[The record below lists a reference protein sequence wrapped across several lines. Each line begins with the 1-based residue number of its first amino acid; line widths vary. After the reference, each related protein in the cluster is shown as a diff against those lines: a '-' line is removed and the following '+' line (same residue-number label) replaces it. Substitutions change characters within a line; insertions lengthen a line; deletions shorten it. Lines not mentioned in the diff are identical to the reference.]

1 MHSLLER
8 IKAGTLWD
16 FHGGIHPADNKL
28 QSSQSP
34 VVDAGL
40 PPRLIIPLRQH
51 AGPAGDLL
59 VQVGDKVKKGQP
71 LTRYAKGRVVPVHA
85 STSGTITE
93 IGNHTVAHPSGLG
106 DLCVILTPDGED
118 EWGERNG
125 KADYWNLERGEL
137 LERIQQAGVAGLG
150 GAVFPTHSKLDG
162 RGQLTEILIVNGL
175 ECEPYITTDD
185 RLMQQYADEIMDGI
199 RVLKHLLKPKLT
211 LIGVE
216 DNKPEAIEQ
225 LTRHATD
232 EDVLVKT
239 VPTKYPSG
247 GAKQTI
253 ELLTGRQV
261 PKGGRA
267 VDIGIMVLNVATVFA
282 IKRAIIDGE
291 PLIERIVTLTGDSF
305 KKPGNAWVRL
315 GTPVRWLLQ
324 RFELQPEAEQR
335 VIMGGP
341 MMGFTLPHAMVPVVK
356 ATNCLLAPT
365 QAELPAP
372 GPEQPCIR
380 CSACADACPATLL
393 PQELYW
399 YSRAK
404 EYDKAEKLNL
414 MDCIECGACA
424 WVCPSEIP
432 LVQYYKIAKD
442 DIREARAEAE
452 KAERA
457 KQRFEAKQAR
467 FEREKAAR
475 EARHAEAAA
484 QRRQTM
490 TAAGGEDPVA
500 AALARIKAKQ
510 DAPITA
516 IAATAEGLPDNSAV
530 IAAREARK
538 REAEARRA
546 AKQAESANS
555 DTAAAAPQSAE
566 AIDPASDPK
575 KAAIAAALARAK
587 AKKAAQAGDSAEP
600 VAAETAA
607 APAVVDADQQK
618 AEVDPKKAAIA
629 AAIARAKA
637 KKAEASGEPVS
648 AANGTAAEVNTQN
661 DAPVDPKKAA
671 IAAAIARAKAKK
683 LAQQS
688 DSAEGDLT
696 ANADTSETAATQS
709 DAPSA
714 ASEAIDPK
722 KAAIAAAIARAK
734 AKKLAQQGESA
745 GAEDAQSEPA
755 ASAQTCDVA
764 LAKSEVTTSHSD
776 TAASEAVDPKKAAIA
791 AAIAR
796 AKAKKL
802 AQQGESAG
810 AEGAQSEPA
819 ARVETRDVA
828 VAKSEVTTSQSDTA
842 ASEAVDPKKAAIAA
856 AIARAKAKKL
866 AQQSANTSA
875 EVENADAEVESAA
888 TQVDR
893 AGTEGER
900 APAEPMQSDAAS
912 SEQPLAVTAAP
923 EASAPAADAPVDPKK
938 AAIAAAVARAK
949 AKKLAAEAARAAETA
964 AEDAPS
970 ADRTITR

>member
-225 LTRHATD
+225 LTRYATD
-232 EDVLVKT
+232 DDVLVKT

-546 AKQAESANS
+546 AKLAESANS
-555 DTAAAAPQSAE
+555 DTAAAAPQSTE
-566 AIDPASDPK
+566 AVDPASDPK

-600 VAAETAA
+600 ATAETTA
-607 APAVVDADQQK
+607 APAVDADQQK

-629 AAIARAKA
+629 ASIARAKA
-637 KKAEASGEPVS
+637 KKA
-648 AANGTAAEVNTQN
+648 
-661 DAPVDPKKAA
+661 
-671 IAAAIARAKAKK
+671 
-683 LAQQS
+683 AQQS

-696 ANADTSETAATQS
+696 ATVGTSESAATQN
-709 DAPSA
+709 DAPS
-714 ASEAIDPK
+714 
-722 KAAIAAAIARAK
+722 
-734 AKKLAQQGESA
+734 
-745 GAEDAQSEPA
+745 
-755 ASAQTCDVA
+755 
-764 LAKSEVTTSHSD
+764 
-776 TAASEAVDPKKAAIA
+776 AASEAVDPKKAAIA

-802 AQQGESAG
+802 AQQGASTSAEVENAG
-810 AEGAQSEPA
+810 AEGAQSEPTA
-819 ARVETRDVA
+819 SAQTRDVA
-828 VAKSEVTTSQSDTA
+828 VGKSEVTTSQSDTA
-842 ASEAVDPKKAAIAA
+842 ESEAVDPKKAAIAA

-866 AQQSANTSA
+866 AQQSASTSA
-875 EVENADAEVESAA
+875 EVESAG

-912 SEQPLAVTAAP
+912 SEQPLAVAEAP

-970 ADRTITR
+970 ADRTTTR

>member
-1 MHSLLER
+1 MQSLLER
-8 IKAGTLWD
+8 IKAGNIWD

-34 VVDAGL
+34 VEQAGL
-40 PPRLIIPLRQH
+40 PPRLIIPVRQH
-51 AGPAGDLL
+51 AGAAGDLL

-71 LTRYAKGRVVPVHA
+71 LTRYARGRVVPVHA

-93 IGNHTVAHPSGLG
+93 IANHTVAHPSGLD

-118 EWGERNG
+118 EWGELDG
-125 KADYWNLERGEL
+125 KPDYWNLERGEL
-137 LERIQQAGVAGLG
+137 LERIQQAGIAGLG

-216 DNKPEAIEQ
+216 DNKPDAITE

-324 RFELQPEAEQR
+324 RFELQPEADQR

-372 GPEQPCIR
+372 GPEQACIR
-380 CSACADACPATLL
+380 CSACADACPASLL

-399 YSRAK
+399 YSKAK

-484 QRRQTM
+484 QRRQAM

-516 IAATAEGLPDNSAV
+516 IAATSDGVPDNSAV

-546 AKQAESANS
+546 AKLAESANS
-555 DTAAAAPQSAE
+555 ETAAAPQSAE
-566 AIDPASDPK
+566 AVDPSSDTK

-587 AKKAAQAGDSAEP
+587 AKKAAQAGDAPATDSAADSQP
-600 VAAETAA
+600 AAEA
-607 APAVVDADQQK
+607 
-618 AEVDPKKAAIA
+618 DPKKAAIA

-637 KKAEASGEPVS
+637 KKAEASSEPVS
-648 AANGTAAEVNTQN
+648 ADHSAAADAGTQG
-661 DAPVDPKKAA
+661 DAPSAASEGVDPKKAA

-683 LAQQS
+683 AAQQG
-688 DSAEGDLT
+688 DSAEGELT
-696 ANADTSETAATQS
+696 ATAGTSETAATQS
-709 DAPSA
+709 DAPS
-714 ASEAIDPK
+714 
-722 KAAIAAAIARAK
+722 
-734 AKKLAQQGESA
+734 
-745 GAEDAQSEPA
+745 
-755 ASAQTCDVA
+755 
-764 LAKSEVTTSHSD
+764 
-776 TAASEAVDPKKAAIA
+776 AASEAVDPKKAAIA

-796 AKAKKL
+796 AKAKKA
-802 AQQGESAG
+802 AQQGDLTA
-810 AEGAQSEPA
+810 
-819 ARVETRDVA
+819 T
-828 VAKSEVTTSQSDTA
+828 EVTSETAATQSDAPSA
-842 ASEAVDPKKAAIAA
+842 AGEAVDPKKAAIAA
-856 AIARAKAKKL
+856 AIARAKAKKA
-866 AQQSANTSA
+866 AQQAA
-875 EVENADAEVESAA
+875 E
-888 TQVDR
+888 Q
-893 AGTEGER
+893 G
-900 APAEPMQSDAAS
+900 EPMQAAEGARGEQALAEPV
-912 SEQPLAVTAAP
+912 SEAVA
-923 EASAPAADAPVDPKK
+923 EPAVAEVSVDPKK
-938 AAIAAAVARAK
+938 AAITAAVARAK
-949 AKKLAAEAARAAETA
+949 AKKLAADAARASGATPDEGSSSDAE
-964 AEDAPS
+964 P
-970 ADRTITR
+970 R

>member
-1 MHSLLER
+1 MQSLLER
-8 IKAGTLWD
+8 IKAGNIWD

-34 VVDAGL
+34 VEQAGL
-40 PPRLIIPLRQH
+40 PPRLIIPVRQH
-51 AGPAGDLL
+51 AGAAGDLL

-71 LTRYAKGRVVPVHA
+71 LTRYARGRVVPVHA

-93 IGNHTVAHPSGLG
+93 IANHTVAHPSGLD

-118 EWGERNG
+118 EWGELDG
-125 KADYWNLERGEL
+125 KPDYWNLERGEL
-137 LERIQQAGVAGLG
+137 LERIQQAGIAGLG

-216 DNKPEAIEQ
+216 DNKPEAITE

-324 RFELQPEAEQR
+324 RFELQPEADQR

-372 GPEQPCIR
+372 GPEQACIR
-380 CSACADACPATLL
+380 CSACADACPASLL

-399 YSRAK
+399 YSKAK

-484 QRRQTM
+484 QRRQAM

-516 IAATAEGLPDNSAV
+516 IAATAEGVPDNSAV

-546 AKQAESANS
+546 AKLAESANS
-555 DTAAAAPQSAE
+555 ETAAAPQSAE
-566 AIDPASDPK
+566 AVDPASDPK

-587 AKKAAQAGDSAEP
+587 AKKATQAGDAPATDS
-600 VAAETAA
+600 AAESQPSA
-607 APAVVDADQQK
+607 DA
-618 AEVDPKKAAIA
+618 DPKKAAIA

-637 KKAEASGEPVS
+637 KKAEANGEPVS
-648 AANGTAAEVNTQN
+648 ADHSAAADAGTQG
-661 DAPVDPKKAA
+661 DAPSAASESGDPKKAA

-683 LAQQS
+683 AAQQG
-688 DSAEGDLT
+688 DSAEGELT
-696 ANADTSETAATQS
+696 ATAGTSETAATQS
-709 DAPSA
+709 DAPS
-714 ASEAIDPK
+714 
-722 KAAIAAAIARAK
+722 
-734 AKKLAQQGESA
+734 
-745 GAEDAQSEPA
+745 
-755 ASAQTCDVA
+755 
-764 LAKSEVTTSHSD
+764 
-776 TAASEAVDPKKAAIA
+776 AASEAVDPKKAAIA

-796 AKAKKL
+796 AKAKKA
-802 AQQGESAG
+802 AQQGDS
-810 AEGAQSEPA
+810 AEGSLTATEGTSETA
-819 ARVETRDVA
+819 AT
-828 VAKSEVTTSQSDTA
+828 QSDA
-842 ASEAVDPKKAAIAA
+842 PSAVSEAVDPKKAAIAA
-856 AIARAKAKKL
+856 AIARAKAKKA
-866 AQQSANTSA
+866 AQQAA
-875 EVENADAEVESAA
+875 EQGEPMPAAEGVN
-888 TQVDR
+888 
-893 AGTEGER
+893 GEQ
-900 APAEPMQSDAAS
+900 ALAEPV
-912 SEQPLAVTAAP
+912 SEAVA
-923 EASAPAADAPVDPKK
+923 EASVDPKK

-949 AKKLAAEAARAAETA
+949 AKKLAAEAARASGATPDEGSSSDAE
-964 AEDAPS
+964 P
-970 ADRTITR
+970 R

>member
-1 MHSLLER
+1 MQSLLER
-8 IKAGTLWD
+8 IKAGNIWD

-34 VVDAGL
+34 VEQAGL
-40 PPRLIIPLRQH
+40 PPRLIIPVRQH
-51 AGPAGDLL
+51 AGAAGDLL

-71 LTRYAKGRVVPVHA
+71 LTRYARGRVVPVHA

-93 IGNHTVAHPSGLG
+93 IANHTVAHPSGLD

-118 EWGERNG
+118 EWGELDG
-125 KADYWNLERGEL
+125 KPDYWNLERGEL
-137 LERIQQAGVAGLG
+137 LERIQQAGIAGLG

-216 DNKPEAIEQ
+216 DNKPEAITE

-324 RFELQPEAEQR
+324 RFELQPEADQR

-372 GPEQPCIR
+372 GPEQACIR
-380 CSACADACPATLL
+380 CSACADACPASLL

-399 YSRAK
+399 YSKAK

-484 QRRQTM
+484 QRRQAM

-516 IAATAEGLPDNSAV
+516 IAATGEGVPDNSAV

-538 REAEARRA
+538 QEAEARRA
-546 AKQAESANS
+546 AKLAESANS
-555 DTAAAAPQSAE
+555 ETAAAPQSAE
-566 AIDPASDPK
+566 VVDPASDPK

-587 AKKAAQAGDSAEP
+587 AKKAAQAGDAPAADSVAESQP
-600 VAAETAA
+600 AAEA
-607 APAVVDADQQK
+607 
-618 AEVDPKKAAIA
+618 DPKKAAIA

-648 AANGTAAEVNTQN
+648 A
-661 DAPVDPKKAA
+661 DHS
-671 IAAAIARAKAKK
+671 AAADA
-683 LAQQS
+683 
-688 DSAEGDLT
+688 G
-696 ANADTSETAATQS
+696 TQG
-709 DAPSA
+709 DAPS
-714 ASEAIDPK
+714 
-722 KAAIAAAIARAK
+722 
-734 AKKLAQQGESA
+734 
-745 GAEDAQSEPA
+745 
-755 ASAQTCDVA
+755 
-764 LAKSEVTTSHSD
+764 
-776 TAASEAVDPKKAAIA
+776 AASEAVDPKKAAIA

-796 AKAKKL
+796 AKAKKA
-802 AQQGESAG
+802 AQQGDS
-810 AEGAQSEPA
+810 AEGSLTATAGTHEMA
-819 ARVETRDVA
+819 AT
-828 VAKSEVTTSQSDTA
+828 QSDAPSA

-856 AIARAKAKKL
+856 AIARAKAKKA
-866 AQQSANTSA
+866 AQQGDSA
-875 EVENADAEVESAA
+875 EGDLTATAGTSETAA
-888 TQVDR
+888 TQ
-893 AGTEGER
+893 
-900 APAEPMQSDAAS
+900 SDAPSAAS
-912 SEQPLAVTAAP
+912 EV
-923 EASAPAADAPVDPKK
+923 VDPKK
-938 AAIAAAVARAK
+938 AAIAAAIARAKAKKAAQQAAEQGEPMHAAEGARGEQALAEPVSEAVAEPAVAEASVDPKKAAIAAAIARAK
-949 AKKLAAEAARAAETA
+949 AKKLAADAARACGATPDEGSSSDAE
-964 AEDAPS
+964 P
-970 ADRTITR
+970 R

>member
-1 MHSLLER
+1 MQHLLER

-16 FHGGIHPADNKL
+16 FHGGIHPPENKH
-28 QSSQSP
+28 QSSLTP

-40 PPRLIIPLRQH
+40 PPQLIIPVRQH

-59 VQVGDKVKKGQP
+59 VQIGDKVKKGQP
-71 LTRYAKGRVVPVHA
+71 LTRYDKGRIVPVHA
-85 STSGTITE
+85 STSGTITT
-93 IGNHTVAHPSGLG
+93 IGHHTVAHPSGLD
-106 DLCVILTPDGED
+106 DLCITLTPDGED
-118 EWGERNG
+118 AWGEHQG
-125 KADYWNLERGEL
+125 KPDYWNLDRGEL
-137 LERIQQAGVAGLG
+137 LERIQQAGIAGLG

-175 ECEPYITTDD
+175 ECEPYISTDD
-185 RLMQQYADEIMDGI
+185 RLMQEYADEIMDGI

-216 DNKPEAIEQ
+216 DNKPAAIAE

-267 VDIGIMVLNVATVFA
+267 VDMGIMVLNVATVFA

-291 PLIERIVTLTGDSF
+291 PLISRIVTLTGDAF
-305 KKPGNAWVRL
+305 KKPGNAWVLL

-324 RFELQPEAEQR
+324 RFELQPEADQR

-356 ATNCLLAPT
+356 ATNCLLSPT
-365 QAELPAP
+365 RAELPPP
-372 GPEQPCIR
+372 GPEQACIR
-380 CSACADACPATLL
+380 CSACADACPANLL

-404 EYDKAEKLNL
+404 EYDKAEGLNL
-414 MDCIECGACA
+414 FDCIECGACA

-442 DIREARAEAE
+442 DIREASAEAE

-484 QRRQTM
+484 QRRQAM
-490 TAAGGEDPVA
+490 TASGGEDPVA

-510 DAPITA
+510 EVTA
-516 IAATAEGLPDNSAV
+516 SAVGEQPDNSAM

-538 REAEARRA
+538 QEALARRA
-546 AKQAESANS
+546 AANS
-555 DTAAAAPQSAE
+555 GEPADVAAVVAPTPE
-566 AIDPASDPK
+566 AQDPK

-587 AKKAAQAGDSAEP
+587 AKKAAQAADEDVAKPEAMANEAQPLSEP
-600 VAAETAA
+600 AA
-607 APAVVDADQQK
+607 

-637 KKAEASGEPVS
+637 KKAAQAADENVAEPEAIASEAEPVS
-648 AANGTAAEVNTQN
+648 EPPLATVEVDPKKAAIAAAIARAKAKKAAQAADENVAEPEATASEAQPVSESAPATAE
-661 DAPVDPKKAA
+661 VDPKKAA

-683 LAQQS
+683 LA
-688 DSAEGDLT
+688 
-696 ANADTSETAATQS
+696 
-709 DAPSA
+709 
-714 ASEAIDPK
+714 
-722 KAAIAAAIARAK
+722 
-734 AKKLAQQGESA
+734 
-745 GAEDAQSEPA
+745 
-755 ASAQTCDVA
+755 
-764 LAKSEVTTSHSD
+764 
-776 TAASEAVDPKKAAIA
+776 
-791 AAIAR
+791 
-796 AKAKKL
+796 
-802 AQQGESAG
+802 
-810 AEGAQSEPA
+810 
-819 ARVETRDVA
+819 
-828 VAKSEVTTSQSDTA
+828 
-842 ASEAVDPKKAAIAA
+842 
-856 AIARAKAKKL
+856 
-866 AQQSANTSA
+866 
-875 EVENADAEVESAA
+875 
-888 TQVDR
+888 
-893 AGTEGER
+893 
-900 APAEPMQSDAAS
+900 
-912 SEQPLAVTAAP
+912 
-923 EASAPAADAPVDPKK
+923 
-938 AAIAAAVARAK
+938 
-949 AKKLAAEAARAAETA
+949 AEAAAQGLTTQAQS
-964 AEDAPS
+964 PS
-970 ADRTITR
+970 PSPDKSH

>member
-125 KADYWNLERGEL
+125 KPDYWNLERGEL

-216 DNKPEAIEQ
+216 DNKPEAITE

-516 IAATAEGLPDNSAV
+516 ITATAEGLPDNSAV

-546 AKQAESANS
+546 AKLAESANS
-555 DTAAAAPQSAE
+555 ETAAAAQPAE
-566 AIDPASDPK
+566 AADPASDPK

-587 AKKAAQAGDSAEP
+587 AKKAAQAGDIAEP
-600 VAAETAA
+600 VTAEAIA
-607 APAVVDADQQK
+607 APVVDADQQK

-648 AANGTAAEVNTQN
+648 AANSATT
-661 DAPVDPKKAA
+661 DAD
-671 IAAAIARAKAKK
+671 
-683 LAQQS
+683 
-688 DSAEGDLT
+688 
-696 ANADTSETAATQS
+696 TQS
-709 DAPSA
+709 DTPA
-714 ASEAIDPK
+714 DPK

-734 AKKLAQQGESA
+734 AKKLAQQGDSA
-745 GAEDAQSEPA
+745 EGD
-755 ASAQTCDVA
+755 
-764 LAKSEVTTSHSD
+764 L
-776 TAASEAVDPKKAAIA
+776 TATAGTSEAVDPKKAAIA

-819 ARVETRDVA
+819 ASAETRDMT

-842 ASEAVDPKKAAIAA
+842 ASEVVDPKKAAIAA

-866 AQQSANTSA
+866 AQQNASTSA
-875 EVENADAEVESAA
+875 EVES
-888 TQVDR
+888 
-893 AGTEGER
+893 AGTESER

-970 ADRTITR
+970 ADRTTTR

>member
-93 IGNHTVAHPSGLG
+93 IDNHTVAHPSGLG

-546 AKQAESANS
+546 AKLAESAKS

-566 AIDPASDPK
+566 AVDPASDPK

-587 AKKAAQAGDSAEP
+587 AKKAAQAGESAEP
-600 VAAETAA
+600 AAETAA
-607 APAVVDADQQK
+607 APEVDAAQQK

-637 KKAEASGEPVS
+637 KKAEANGEPVS
-648 AANGTAAEVNTQN
+648 AANGTAAEADIQS

-683 LAQQS
+683 AAQQG
-688 DSAEGDLT
+688 DSAEGELT
-696 ANADTSETAATQS
+696 ATAGTSETAATQN

-714 ASEAIDPK
+714 
-722 KAAIAAAIARAK
+722 
-734 AKKLAQQGESA
+734 
-745 GAEDAQSEPA
+745 
-755 ASAQTCDVA
+755 V
-764 LAKSEVTTSHSD
+764 
-776 TAASEAVDPKKAAIA
+776 SEAVDPKKAAIA

-810 AEGAQSEPA
+810 AEGAQGELSA
-819 ARVETRDVA
+819 SAKTRDVA
-828 VAKSEVTTSQSDTA
+828 LAKSEVTTSHSDTA
-842 ASEAVDPKKAAIAA
+842 ASEAIDPKKAAIAA

-866 AQQSANTSA
+866 AQQSASTSA
-875 EVENADAEVESAA
+875 EVENAGAGVESAG

-900 APAEPMQSDAAS
+900 VSAEPMQSDAAS
-912 SEQPLAVTAAP
+912 SEQPLAVAEAP
-923 EASAPAADAPVDPKK
+923 EASAPAVDAPVDPKK

-970 ADRTITR
+970 ADRTTTR

>member
-125 KADYWNLERGEL
+125 KPDYWNLERGEL

-372 GPEQPCIR
+372 GPEQACIR

-546 AKQAESANS
+546 AKLAESANS
-555 DTAAAAPQSAE
+555 ETTAAPQPAE
-566 AIDPASDPK
+566 AVDPASDPK

-587 AKKAAQAGDSAEP
+587 AKKAAQAGDSAES
-600 VAAETAA
+600 VTAEAVA
-607 APAVVDADQQK
+607 APAVDADQQK

-637 KKAEASGEPVS
+637 KKA
-648 AANGTAAEVNTQN
+648 
-661 DAPVDPKKAA
+661 
-671 IAAAIARAKAKK
+671 
-683 LAQQS
+683 AQQG

-696 ANADTSETAATQS
+696 ASAGTSESAATQS
-709 DAPSA
+709 DAPS
-714 ASEAIDPK
+714 
-722 KAAIAAAIARAK
+722 
-734 AKKLAQQGESA
+734 
-745 GAEDAQSEPA
+745 
-755 ASAQTCDVA
+755 
-764 LAKSEVTTSHSD
+764 
-776 TAASEAVDPKKAAIA
+776 AASEAVDPKKAAIA

-819 ARVETRDVA
+819 ANAETRDDT

-866 AQQSANTSA
+866 AQQSASTS
-875 EVENADAEVESAA
+875 AEVESAA

-893 AGTEGER
+893 AGTGGER

-912 SEQPLAVTAAP
+912 SEQPLAVAEAP

-970 ADRTITR
+970 ADRTTTR

>member
-1 MHSLLER
+1 MQSLLER

-16 FHGGIHPADNKL
+16 FHGGIHPPENKE
-28 QSSQSP
+28 QSSLTP

-40 PPRLIIPLRQH
+40 PPQLIIPVRQH

-59 VQVGDKVKKGQP
+59 VRVGDRVKKGQP
-71 LTRYAKGRVVPVHA
+71 LTRHEKGRIVPVHA
-85 STSGTITE
+85 STSGTITA
-93 IGNHTVAHPSGLG
+93 IGHHTVAHPSGLD
-106 DLCVILTPDGED
+106 DLCITLTPDGED
-118 EWGERNG
+118 AWGERKG
-125 KADYWNLERGEL
+125 QADYWNLERGEL
-137 LERIQQAGVAGLG
+137 LERIQQAGIAGLG

-185 RLMQQYADEIMDGI
+185 RLMQEYADEIMDGI

-216 DNKPEAIEQ
+216 DNKPAAIGE

-267 VDIGIMVLNVATVFA
+267 VDMGIMVLNVATVFA

-291 PLIERIVTLTGDSF
+291 PLISRIVTLTGDAF
-305 KKPGNAWVRL
+305 KKPGNAWVLL

-324 RFELQPEAEQR
+324 RFELQPEADQR

-356 ATNCLLAPT
+356 ATNCLLSPT
-365 QAELPAP
+365 RAELPPP
-372 GPEQPCIR
+372 GPEQACIR
-380 CSACADACPATLL
+380 CSACADACPANLL

-404 EYDKAEKLNL
+404 EYDKAEGLNL
-414 MDCIECGACA
+414 FDCIECGACA

-484 QRRQTM
+484 QRRQAM

-500 AALARIKAKQ
+500 AALARLKAKQ
-510 DAPITA
+510 EAPVTA
-516 IAATAEGLPDNSAV
+516 VAATAEGVPDNSAV

-546 AKQAESANS
+546 AKAL
-555 DTAAAAPQSAE
+555 DTAPAMPGDATATTE
-566 AIDPASDPK
+566 ADPK

-587 AKKAAQAGDSAEP
+587 AKKAAESGDTEAAQATPEDAIAS
-600 VAAETAA
+600 TSAA
-607 APAVVDADQQK
+607 AQS
-618 AEVDPKKAAIA
+618 DPKKAAIA

-637 KKAEASGEPVS
+637 KKAQAGSEADTTEPGADS
-648 AANGTAAEVNTQN
+648 HAATAEPTGAG
-661 DAPVDPKKAA
+661 DDPKKAA

-683 LAQQS
+683 AAQAQGDAAVS
-688 DSAEGDLT
+688 EGEEAVAAAPAAVSQPD
-696 ANADTSETAATQS
+696 AADA
-709 DAPSA
+709 
-714 ASEAIDPK
+714 DPK

-734 AKKLAQQGESA
+734 AKKAAAQAQG
-745 GAEDAQSEPA
+745 DAVVSEG
-755 ASAQTCDVA
+755 
-764 LAKSEVTTSHSD
+764 E
-776 TAASEAVDPKKAAIA
+776 EAVAAAPATAPQPDAADADPKKAAIA

-796 AKAKKL
+796 AKAKKAA
-802 AQQGESAG
+802 AQAQGDTAVS
-810 AEGAQSEPA
+810 EGE
-819 ARVETRDVA
+819 EA
-828 VAKSEVTTSQSDTA
+828 VAA
-842 ASEAVDPKKAAIAA
+842 APATVPQPDAADADPKKAAIAA
-856 AIARAKAKKL
+856 AIARAKAKKAA
-866 AQQSANTSA
+866 AQAQGDTAVSAGEEA
-875 EVENADAEVESAA
+875 VAA
-888 TQVDR
+888 AV
-893 AGTEGER
+893 
-900 APAEPMQSDAAS
+900 P
-912 SEQPLAVTAAP
+912 QPD
-923 EASAPAADAPVDPKK
+923 AADADPKK

-949 AKKLAAEAARAAETA
+949 ARKLAAEAAAQAS
-964 AEDAPS
+964 PS
-970 ADRTITR
+970 PSTDKSH

>member
-28 QSSQSP
+28 QSSLSP

-162 RGQLTEILIVNGL
+162 HGQLTEILIVNGL

-546 AKQAESANS
+546 AKLAESANS
-555 DTAAAAPQSAE
+555 DTAAAAPQSTE
-566 AIDPASDPK
+566 AVDPASDPK

-587 AKKAAQAGDSAEP
+587 AKKAAQAGESAEP
-600 VAAETAA
+600 VTAEAVA
-607 APAVVDADQQK
+607 APAVDADQQK

-637 KKAEASGEPVS
+637 KKAEANGEPVS
-648 AANGTAAEVNTQN
+648 AANGTAAEANIQS
-661 DAPVDPKKAA
+661 DAPTDPKKAA

-696 ANADTSETAATQS
+696 ANAGTSESAATQS
-709 DAPSA
+709 DAPS
-714 ASEAIDPK
+714 
-722 KAAIAAAIARAK
+722 
-734 AKKLAQQGESA
+734 G
-745 GAEDAQSEPA
+745 
-755 ASAQTCDVA
+755 
-764 LAKSEVTTSHSD
+764 
-776 TAASEAVDPKKAAIA
+776 ASEAVDPKKAAIA

-802 AQQGESAG
+802 AQQGASTSAED
-810 AEGAQSEPA
+810 AKSEPA
-819 ARVETRDVA
+819 ASAQTRDVA
-828 VAKSEVTTSQSDTA
+828 VAKSEVNTSQSDTA

-866 AQQSANTSA
+866 AQQSERIS
-875 EVENADAEVESAA
+875 AEVESAGA
-888 TQVDR
+888 
-893 AGTEGER
+893 EGER

-970 ADRTITR
+970 ADRTTTR

>member
-1 MHSLLER
+1 MQSLLER
-8 IKAGTLWD
+8 IKAGNIWD

-34 VVDAGL
+34 VEQAGL
-40 PPRLIIPLRQH
+40 PPRLIIPVRQH
-51 AGPAGDLL
+51 AGAAGDLL

-71 LTRYAKGRVVPVHA
+71 LTRYARGRVVPVHA

-93 IGNHTVAHPSGLG
+93 IANHTVAHPSGLD

-118 EWGERNG
+118 EWGELDG
-125 KADYWNLERGEL
+125 KPDYWNLERGEL
-137 LERIQQAGVAGLG
+137 LERIQQAGIAGLG

-216 DNKPEAIEQ
+216 DNKPEAITE
-225 LTRHATD
+225 LTCHATD

-324 RFELQPEAEQR
+324 RFELQPEADQR

-372 GPEQPCIR
+372 GPEQACIR
-380 CSACADACPATLL
+380 CSACADACPASLL

-399 YSRAK
+399 YSKAK

-484 QRRQTM
+484 QRRQAM

-516 IAATAEGLPDNSAV
+516 IAATGEGLPDNSAV

-546 AKQAESANS
+546 AKLAESANS
-555 DTAAAAPQSAE
+555 ETAAAPQSAE
-566 AIDPASDPK
+566 AVDPASDPK

-587 AKKAAQAGDSAEP
+587 AKKAAQAGDVPATDS
-600 VAAETAA
+600 AAESQPAA
-607 APAVVDADQQK
+607 DA
-618 AEVDPKKAAIA
+618 DPKKAAIA

-637 KKAEASGEPVS
+637 KKAEANGEPVS
-648 AANGTAAEVNTQN
+648 ADHGAAADADIQSDAPADPKKAAIAAAIARAKAKKAAQQGDSAEGDLTATAGTSDTAATQSDVPSAASEV
-661 DAPVDPKKAA
+661 VDPKKAA

-683 LAQQS
+683 AAQQG

-696 ANADTSETAATQS
+696 ATAGTSETAATQS
-709 DAPSA
+709 DAPS
-714 ASEAIDPK
+714 
-722 KAAIAAAIARAK
+722 
-734 AKKLAQQGESA
+734 
-745 GAEDAQSEPA
+745 
-755 ASAQTCDVA
+755 
-764 LAKSEVTTSHSD
+764 
-776 TAASEAVDPKKAAIA
+776 AASEAVDPKKAAIA

-796 AKAKKL
+796 AKAKKA
-802 AQQGESAG
+802 AQQAAEQGEPMQA
-810 AEGAQSEPA
+810 AEGARGEQALAEP
-819 ARVETRDVA
+819 V
-828 VAKSEVTTSQSDTA
+828 
-842 ASEAVDPKKAAIAA
+842 SEAV
-856 AIARAKAKKL
+856 
-866 AQQSANTSA
+866 
-875 EVENADAEVESAA
+875 
-888 TQVDR
+888 
-893 AGTEGER
+893 
-900 APAEPMQSDAAS
+900 AEP
-912 SEQPLAVTAAP
+912 AVA
-923 EASAPAADAPVDPKK
+923 EASVDPKK

-949 AKKLAAEAARAAETA
+949 AKKLAAEAARASGATPDEGSSSDAE
-964 AEDAPS
+964 P
-970 ADRTITR
+970 R

>member
-1 MHSLLER
+1 MQHLLER

-16 FHGGIHPADNKL
+16 FHGGIHPPENKH
-28 QSSQSP
+28 QSSLTP

-40 PPRLIIPLRQH
+40 PPQLIIPVRQH
-51 AGPAGDLL
+51 AGPAGELL
-59 VQVGDKVKKGQP
+59 VRVGDRVKKGQP
-71 LTRYAKGRVVPVHA
+71 LTRHDKGRIVPVHA
-85 STSGTITE
+85 STSGTITAIE
-93 IGNHTVAHPSGLG
+93 QHTVAHPSGLD

-118 EWGERNG
+118 AWGERNPQP
-125 KADYWNLERGEL
+125 DYWNLERGEL

-185 RLMQQYADEIMDGI
+185 RLMQEYADEIMDGI

-216 DNKPEAIEQ
+216 DNKPAAIDA

-232 EDVLVKT
+232 EDVLVKS

-267 VDIGIMVLNVATVFA
+267 VDMGIMVLNVATVFA

-291 PLIERIVTLTGDSF
+291 PLISRIVTLTGDAF

-324 RFELQPEAEQR
+324 RFELQPEADQR

-356 ATNCLLAPT
+356 ATNCLLSPT
-365 QAELPAP
+365 RAELPPP
-372 GPEQPCIR
+372 GPEQACIR
-380 CSACADACPATLL
+380 CSACADACPANLL

-399 YSRAK
+399 YSRVK

-414 MDCIECGACA
+414 FDCIECGACA

-442 DIREARAEAE
+442 DIREVRAEHE

-467 FEREKAAR
+467 FERDKAAR

-484 QRRQTM
+484 QRRQAM
-490 TAAGGEDPVA
+490 AAAGGDDPVA
-500 AALARIKAKQ
+500 AALARLKAKQ
-510 DAPITA
+510 E
-516 IAATAEGLPDNSAV
+516 AASAETPSDNAAMM
-530 IAAREARK
+530 AAREARK
-538 REAEARRA
+538 QEALARRA
-546 AKQAESANS
+546 AKAVETAQPDDAGTAVVAEADPKKAAIAAALARAKAKKAAQVAGHETSN
-555 DTAAAAPQSAE
+555 TAAAPGEPVAE
-566 AIDPASDPK
+566 PAAEVDPK

-587 AKKAAQAGDSAEP
+587 AKKAAQAAGDETSNTAATSGEP
-600 VAAETAA
+600 VAEPAPEVDPKKAAIAAAIARAKAKKAAQTAGDEASNTAA
-607 APAVVDADQQK
+607 APSEPVVEPA

-637 KKAEASGEPVS
+637 KKVAQTAGDGASNTAAAPGEPV
-648 AANGTAAEVNTQN
+648 AEPAAE
-661 DAPVDPKKAA
+661 ADPKKAA

-683 LAQQS
+683 LA
-688 DSAEGDLT
+688 
-696 ANADTSETAATQS
+696 AAGEVAPDAPVPSS
-709 DAPSA
+709 DAVSDTQA
-714 ASEAIDPK
+714 AP
-722 KAAIAAAIARAK
+722 
-734 AKKLAQQGESA
+734 GEPVA
-745 GAEDAQSEPA
+745 EPA
-755 ASAQTCDVA
+755 P
-764 LAKSEVTTSHSD
+764 E
-776 TAASEAVDPKKAAIA
+776 VDPKKAAIA

-796 AKAKKL
+796 AKARKL
-802 AQQGESAG
+802 
-810 AEGAQSEPA
+810 
-819 ARVETRDVA
+819 
-828 VAKSEVTTSQSDTA
+828 
-842 ASEAVDPKKAAIAA
+842 
-856 AIARAKAKKL
+856 
-866 AQQSANTSA
+866 
-875 EVENADAEVESAA
+875 
-888 TQVDR
+888 
-893 AGTEGER
+893 
-900 APAEPMQSDAAS
+900 
-912 SEQPLAVTAAP
+912 
-923 EASAPAADAPVDPKK
+923 AADA
-938 AAIAAAVARAK
+938 AAH
-949 AKKLAAEAARAAETA
+949 T
-964 AEDAPS
+964 PS
-970 ADRTITR
+970 PSTDKSH

>member
-1 MHSLLER
+1 MQSLLER
-8 IKAGTLWD
+8 IKAGNIWD

-28 QSSQSP
+28 QSSQTP
-34 VVDAGL
+34 VEQAGL
-40 PPRLIIPLRQH
+40 PPRLIIPVRQH
-51 AGPAGDLL
+51 AGAAGDLL

-71 LTRYAKGRVVPVHA
+71 LTRYARGRVVPVHA

-93 IGNHTVAHPSGLG
+93 IANHTVAHPSGLD

-118 EWGERNG
+118 EWGELDG
-125 KADYWNLERGEL
+125 KPDYWNLERGEL
-137 LERIQQAGVAGLG
+137 LERIQQAGIAGLG

-216 DNKPEAIEQ
+216 DNKPEAITE

-305 KKPGNAWVRL
+305 KKTGNAWVRL

-324 RFELQPEAEQR
+324 RFELQPEADQR

-372 GPEQPCIR
+372 GPEQACIR
-380 CSACADACPATLL
+380 CSACADACPASLL

-442 DIREARAEAE
+442 DIREARAESE

-475 EARHAEAAA
+475 EARHAEAAT
-484 QRRQTM
+484 QRRQAM

-516 IAATAEGLPDNSAV
+516 IAATGEGVPDNSAV

-546 AKQAESANS
+546 AKLAESANRE
-555 DTAAAAPQSAE
+555 TAAAPQSAE
-566 AIDPASDPK
+566 AVDPASDPK

-587 AKKAAQAGDSAEP
+587 AKKAAQAGDAP
-600 VAAETAA
+600 ATDNAAESQPAA
-607 APAVVDADQQK
+607 DA
-618 AEVDPKKAAIA
+618 DPKKAAIA

-648 AANGTAAEVNTQN
+648 A
-661 DAPVDPKKAA
+661 DHS
-671 IAAAIARAKAKK
+671 AAADA
-683 LAQQS
+683 
-688 DSAEGDLT
+688 G
-696 ANADTSETAATQS
+696 TQG
-709 DAPSA
+709 DAPS
-714 ASEAIDPK
+714 
-722 KAAIAAAIARAK
+722 
-734 AKKLAQQGESA
+734 
-745 GAEDAQSEPA
+745 
-755 ASAQTCDVA
+755 
-764 LAKSEVTTSHSD
+764 
-776 TAASEAVDPKKAAIA
+776 AASEAVDPKKAAIA

-796 AKAKKL
+796 AKAKKA
-802 AQQGESAG
+802 AQQGDS
-810 AEGAQSEPA
+810 AEGDMTATAGTSETA
-819 ARVETRDVA
+819 AT
-828 VAKSEVTTSQSDTA
+828 QSDAPSA

-856 AIARAKAKKL
+856 AIARAKAKKA
-866 AQQSANTSA
+866 AQQGDSA
-875 EVENADAEVESAA
+875 EDSLTATAGTSETAA
-888 TQVDR
+888 TQSDEPSAVSEEVDPKKAAIAAAITR
-893 AGTEGER
+893 AKAKKAAQQAAEQG
-900 APAEPMQSDAAS
+900 EPMQAAEGARGEQALAEPVSDVVAEPVVA
-912 SEQPLAVTAAP
+912 
-923 EASAPAADAPVDPKK
+923 EASVDPKK

-949 AKKLAAEAARAAETA
+949 AKKLAADAARASGATPDEGSSSDAE
-964 AEDAPS
+964 P
-970 ADRTITR
+970 R

>member
-34 VVDAGL
+34 VVNAGL

-125 KADYWNLERGEL
+125 KPDYWNLERGEL

-225 LTRHATD
+225 LTRHAID

-291 PLIERIVTLTGDSF
+291 PLLERIVTLTGDSF

-546 AKQAESANS
+546 AKLAESANS
-555 DTAAAAPQSAE
+555 ETVAAPQSAE
-566 AIDPASDPK
+566 AVDPASDPK

-587 AKKAAQAGDSAEP
+587 AKKAAQAGDTSAAD
-600 VAAETAA
+600 AATTSQPAA
-607 APAVVDADQQK
+607 DA
-618 AEVDPKKAAIA
+618 DPKKAAIA

-648 AANGTAAEVNTQN
+648 ADHSTAADVGTQGN
-661 DAPVDPKKAA
+661 
-671 IAAAIARAKAKK
+671 
-683 LAQQS
+683 
-688 DSAEGDLT
+688 
-696 ANADTSETAATQS
+696 
-709 DAPSA
+709 APS
-714 ASEAIDPK
+714 
-722 KAAIAAAIARAK
+722 
-734 AKKLAQQGESA
+734 
-745 GAEDAQSEPA
+745 
-755 ASAQTCDVA
+755 
-764 LAKSEVTTSHSD
+764 
-776 TAASEAVDPKKAAIA
+776 AASEAVDPKKAAIA

-796 AKAKKL
+796 AKAKKAAL
-802 AQQGESAG
+802 QGDSAEDDVTATAG
-810 AEGAQSEPA
+810 TSETA
-819 ARVETRDVA
+819 AT
-828 VAKSEVTTSQSDTA
+828 QSDAPSA

-856 AIARAKAKKL
+856 AIARAKAKKA
-866 AQQSANTSA
+866 AQQNDSA
-875 EVENADAEVESAA
+875 EGDLTATAGTSETAA
-888 TQVDR
+888 TQNDTPSAVSEVVDPKKAAIAAAIAR
-893 AGTEGER
+893 AKAKKAAQQAAEQG
-900 APAEPMQSDAAS
+900 EPMQAAEGARGKQALAEPV
-912 SEQPLAVTAAP
+912 SEAVAEPAVA
-923 EASAPAADAPVDPKK
+923 EASVDPKK

-949 AKKLAAEAARAAETA
+949 AKKLAADAARASGATPDEGSSSDAE
-964 AEDAPS
+964 P
-970 ADRTITR
+970 R

>member
-546 AKQAESANS
+546 AKLAESANS
-555 DTAAAAPQSAE
+555 ETAAALQSTE
-566 AIDPASDPK
+566 AVDPASDPK

-600 VAAETAA
+600 VAAEAVA
-607 APAVVDADQQK
+607 APAVDADQQK

-629 AAIARAKA
+629 AATARAKA

-648 AANGTAAEVNTQN
+648 AANSAVADAGSQG
-661 DAPVDPKKAA
+661 DAPSAASEAVDPKKAA

-683 LAQQS
+683 AAQQG

-696 ANADTSETAATQS
+696 ANTGTSESAATQS
-709 DAPSA
+709 DAPS
-714 ASEAIDPK
+714 
-722 KAAIAAAIARAK
+722 
-734 AKKLAQQGESA
+734 
-745 GAEDAQSEPA
+745 
-755 ASAQTCDVA
+755 
-764 LAKSEVTTSHSD
+764 
-776 TAASEAVDPKKAAIA
+776 AASEAVDPKKAAIA

-810 AEGAQSEPA
+810 AEDAKSEPA
-819 ARVETRDVA
+819 ASAQTRDMT

-856 AIARAKAKKL
+856 AITRAKAKKL
-866 AQQSANTSA
+866 AQQSASTSA
-875 EVENADAEVESAA
+875 EVENAGAGVESTA

-893 AGTEGER
+893 AGAEGER

-912 SEQPLAVTAAP
+912 SEQPLAVTAVP
-923 EASAPAADAPVDPKK
+923 EANAPAADAPVDPKK

-949 AKKLAAEAARAAETA
+949 AKKLAAEAARAAESA

-970 ADRTITR
+970 ADRTTTR

>member
-137 LERIQQAGVAGLG
+137 LERIQKAGVAGLG

-516 IAATAEGLPDNSAV
+516 ITATAEGLPDNSAV

-546 AKQAESANS
+546 AKLAESANS
-555 DTAAAAPQSAE
+555 ETAAAPQSTE
-566 AIDPASDPK
+566 AVDPASDPK

-587 AKKAAQAGDSAEP
+587 AKKTAQAGESAEP
-600 VAAETAA
+600 VTAEAVAAHA
-607 APAVVDADQQK
+607 VDADQQK

-648 AANGTAAEVNTQN
+648 AANSAVADAGSQG
-661 DAPVDPKKAA
+661 DAPSAASEAVDPKKAA

-683 LAQQS
+683 AAQQG

-696 ANADTSETAATQS
+696 ANAGTSESAATQS
-709 DAPSA
+709 DAPS
-714 ASEAIDPK
+714 
-722 KAAIAAAIARAK
+722 
-734 AKKLAQQGESA
+734 
-745 GAEDAQSEPA
+745 
-755 ASAQTCDVA
+755 
-764 LAKSEVTTSHSD
+764 
-776 TAASEAVDPKKAAIA
+776 AASEAVDPKKAAIA

-819 ARVETRDVA
+819 ASTETRDIT

-842 ASEAVDPKKAAIAA
+842 ASEEVDPKKAAIAA

-866 AQQSANTSA
+866 AQQSASTSA
-875 EVENADAEVESAA
+875 EVENAGAEVESAA

-900 APAEPMQSDAAS
+900 VSAEPMQSDAAS
-912 SEQPLAVTAAP
+912 SEQPLAVAEAP
-923 EASAPAADAPVDPKK
+923 EASAPAVDAPVDPKK

-970 ADRTITR
+970 ADRTTTR

>member
-516 IAATAEGLPDNSAV
+516 ITATAEGLPDNSAV

-546 AKQAESANS
+546 AKLAESANS
-555 DTAAAAPQSAE
+555 DTAAAAPQSTE
-566 AIDPASDPK
+566 AVDPASDPK

-587 AKKAAQAGDSAEP
+587 TKKAAQAGESAEP
-600 VAAETAA
+600 VTAEAVA
-607 APAVVDADQQK
+607 APAVDADQQK

-637 KKAEASGEPVS
+637 KKAEANGEPVS

-683 LAQQS
+683 AAQQG
-688 DSAEGDLT
+688 DSAEGALT
-696 ANADTSETAATQS
+696 ATAGTSESAATQS

-745 GAEDAQSEPA
+745 GVED
-755 ASAQTCDVA
+755 
-764 LAKSEVTTSHSD
+764 AKSEP
-776 TAASEAVDPKKAAIA
+776 TA
-791 AAIAR
+791 
-796 AKAKKL
+796 
-802 AQQGESAG
+802 SA
-810 AEGAQSEPA
+810 
-819 ARVETRDVA
+819 ETRDDT

-842 ASEAVDPKKAAIAA
+842 ASEEVDPKKAAIAA

-866 AQQSANTSA
+866 AQQSASTSA
-875 EVENADAEVESAA
+875 EVENAGA
-888 TQVDR
+888 
-893 AGTEGER
+893 EGER

-970 ADRTITR
+970 ADRTTTR

>member
-1 MHSLLER
+1 MQSLLER

-16 FHGGIHPADNKL
+16 FHGGIHPPENKE
-28 QSSQSP
+28 QSSLTP

-40 PPRLIIPLRQH
+40 PPQLIIPVRQH

-59 VQVGDKVKKGQP
+59 VRVGDRVKKGQP
-71 LTRYAKGRVVPVHA
+71 LTRHEKGRIVPVHA
-85 STSGTITE
+85 STSGTITA
-93 IGNHTVAHPSGLG
+93 IGHHTVAHPSGLD
-106 DLCVILTPDGED
+106 DLCITLTPDGED
-118 EWGERNG
+118 AWGERKG
-125 KADYWNLERGEL
+125 QTDYWNLERGEL
-137 LERIQQAGVAGLG
+137 LERIQQAGIAGLG

-185 RLMQQYADEIMDGI
+185 RLMQEYADEIMDGI

-216 DNKPEAIEQ
+216 DNKPAAIGE

-267 VDIGIMVLNVATVFA
+267 VDMGIMVLNVATVFA

-291 PLIERIVTLTGDSF
+291 PLISRIVTLTGDAF
-305 KKPGNAWVRL
+305 KKPGNAWVLL

-324 RFELQPEAEQR
+324 RFELQPEADQR

-356 ATNCLLAPT
+356 ATNCLLSPT
-365 QAELPAP
+365 RAELPPP
-372 GPEQPCIR
+372 GPEQACIR
-380 CSACADACPATLL
+380 CSACADACPANLL

-404 EYDKAEKLNL
+404 EYDKAEGLNL
-414 MDCIECGACA
+414 FDCIECGACA

-484 QRRQTM
+484 QRRQAM

-500 AALARIKAKQ
+500 AALARLKAKQ
-510 DAPITA
+510 EAPVTA
-516 IAATAEGLPDNSAV
+516 VAATAEGVPDNSAV

-546 AKQAESANS
+546 AKVL
-555 DTAAAAPQSAE
+555 DTAPAE
-566 AIDPASDPK
+566 PGDATATTEADPK

-587 AKKAAQAGDSAEP
+587 AKKAAQSGDAEAAQATPADATASTSAAAQSDPKKAAIAAAIARAKAKKAQAGTEAEATEPGADSRAATAEPTGAGDDP
-600 VAAETAA
+600 KKAAIAAAIARAKAKKAAQAQGDAAVSEGEEAVAA
-607 APAVVDADQQK
+607 APATDPQPDAADADPKK
-618 AEVDPKKAAIA
+618 AAIAAAIARAKAKKAAAQAQGDTAVSEGEEAVAAASAAVSQPDAADADPKKAAIAAAIARAKAKKAAAQAQGDTAMSEGEEAVAAAPATAPQPDAADVDPKKAAIA

-637 KKAEASGEPVS
+637 KKAAAQAQGDTAISEGEAAV
-648 AANGTAAEVNTQN
+648 
-661 DAPVDPKKAA
+661 
-671 IAAAIARAKAKK
+671 AAAPA
-683 LAQQS
+683 
-688 DSAEGDLT
+688 T
-696 ANADTSETAATQS
+696 A
-709 DAPSA
+709 P
-714 ASEAIDPK
+714 
-722 KAAIAAAIARAK
+722 
-734 AKKLAQQGESA
+734 
-745 GAEDAQSEPA
+745 
-755 ASAQTCDVA
+755 
-764 LAKSEVTTSHSD
+764 
-776 TAASEAVDPKKAAIA
+776 
-791 AAIAR
+791 
-796 AKAKKL
+796 
-802 AQQGESAG
+802 
-810 AEGAQSEPA
+810 
-819 ARVETRDVA
+819 
-828 VAKSEVTTSQSDTA
+828 
-842 ASEAVDPKKAAIAA
+842 
-856 AIARAKAKKL
+856 
-866 AQQSANTSA
+866 
-875 EVENADAEVESAA
+875 
-888 TQVDR
+888 
-893 AGTEGER
+893 
-900 APAEPMQSDAAS
+900 
-912 SEQPLAVTAAP
+912 QPD
-923 EASAPAADAPVDPKK
+923 AADADPKK

-949 AKKLAAEAARAAETA
+949 ARKLAAEAAAQAS
-964 AEDAPS
+964 PS
-970 ADRTITR
+970 PSTDKSH

>member
-34 VVDAGL
+34 LVDAGL

-125 KADYWNLERGEL
+125 KPDYWNLERGEL

-185 RLMQQYADEIMDGI
+185 RLMQQYSDEIMDGI

-546 AKQAESANS
+546 AKLAESANS
-555 DTAAAAPQSAE
+555 ETAAAPQSAE
-566 AIDPASDPK
+566 AVDPASDPK

-587 AKKAAQAGDSAEP
+587 AKKAAQAGESAEP
-600 VAAETAA
+600 VTAEAVA
-607 APAVVDADQQK
+607 APAVDADQQK

-648 AANGTAAEVNTQN
+648 AANSAVADAGSQGDTPSAASE
-661 DAPVDPKKAA
+661 AVDPKKAA

-683 LAQQS
+683 AAQQG

-696 ANADTSETAATQS
+696 ANAGTNETAATQS
-709 DAPSA
+709 DAPS
-714 ASEAIDPK
+714 
-722 KAAIAAAIARAK
+722 
-734 AKKLAQQGESA
+734 
-745 GAEDAQSEPA
+745 
-755 ASAQTCDVA
+755 
-764 LAKSEVTTSHSD
+764 
-776 TAASEAVDPKKAAIA
+776 AASEAVDPKKAAIA

-819 ARVETRDVA
+819 ASAETRDVA

-875 EVENADAEVESAA
+875 EVESAA

-900 APAEPMQSDAAS
+900 ASAEPMQSDAAS

-949 AKKLAAEAARAAETA
+949 AKKLAAEAARAAESA
-964 AEDAPS
+964 AEDVPS
-970 ADRTITR
+970 ADRTTTR

>member
-424 WVCPSEIP
+424 
-432 LVQYYKIAKD
+432 
-442 DIREARAEAE
+442 
-452 KAERA
+452 
-457 KQRFEAKQAR
+457 
-467 FEREKAAR
+467 
-475 EARHAEAAA
+475 
-484 QRRQTM
+484 
-490 TAAGGEDPVA
+490 
-500 AALARIKAKQ
+500 
-510 DAPITA
+510 
-516 IAATAEGLPDNSAV
+516 
-530 IAAREARK
+530 
-538 REAEARRA
+538 
-546 AKQAESANS
+546 
-555 DTAAAAPQSAE
+555 
-566 AIDPASDPK
+566 
-575 KAAIAAALARAK
+575 
-587 AKKAAQAGDSAEP
+587 
-600 VAAETAA
+600 
-607 APAVVDADQQK
+607 
-618 AEVDPKKAAIA
+618 
-629 AAIARAKA
+629 
-637 KKAEASGEPVS
+637 
-648 AANGTAAEVNTQN
+648 
-661 DAPVDPKKAA
+661 
-671 IAAAIARAKAKK
+671 
-683 LAQQS
+683 
-688 DSAEGDLT
+688 
-696 ANADTSETAATQS
+696 
-709 DAPSA
+709 
-714 ASEAIDPK
+714 
-722 KAAIAAAIARAK
+722 
-734 AKKLAQQGESA
+734 
-745 GAEDAQSEPA
+745 
-755 ASAQTCDVA
+755 
-764 LAKSEVTTSHSD
+764 
-776 TAASEAVDPKKAAIA
+776 
-791 AAIAR
+791 
-796 AKAKKL
+796 
-802 AQQGESAG
+802 
-810 AEGAQSEPA
+810 
-819 ARVETRDVA
+819 
-828 VAKSEVTTSQSDTA
+828 
-842 ASEAVDPKKAAIAA
+842 
-856 AIARAKAKKL
+856 
-866 AQQSANTSA
+866 
-875 EVENADAEVESAA
+875 
-888 TQVDR
+888 
-893 AGTEGER
+893 
-900 APAEPMQSDAAS
+900 
-912 SEQPLAVTAAP
+912 
-923 EASAPAADAPVDPKK
+923 
-938 AAIAAAVARAK
+938 
-949 AKKLAAEAARAAETA
+949 
-964 AEDAPS
+964 
-970 ADRTITR
+970 

>member
-1 MHSLLER
+1 MQSLLER

-16 FHGGIHPADNKL
+16 FHGGIHPPENKD
-28 QSSQSP
+28 QSSLTP

-40 PPRLIIPLRQH
+40 PPQLIIPVRQH

-59 VQVGDKVKKGQP
+59 VRVGDQVKKGQP
-71 LTRYAKGRVVPVHA
+71 LTRHDKGRFVPVHA
-85 STSGTITE
+85 STSGTITA
-93 IGNHTVAHPSGLG
+93 IGHHTVAHPSGLD
-106 DLCVILTPDGED
+106 DLCITLTPDGED
-118 EWGERNG
+118 AWGERQG
-125 KADYWNLERGEL
+125 RSDYWNLERGEL
-137 LERIQQAGVAGLG
+137 LERIQQAGIAGLG

-185 RLMQQYADEIMDGI
+185 RLMQEYADEIMDGI

-216 DNKPEAIEQ
+216 DNKPAAIGE
-225 LTRHATD
+225 LSRHATD

-267 VDIGIMVLNVATVFA
+267 VDMGIMVLNVATVFA

-291 PLIERIVTLTGDSF
+291 PLISRIVTLTGDAF
-305 KKPGNAWVRL
+305 KKPGNAWVLL

-324 RFELQPEAEQR
+324 RFELQPEADQR

-356 ATNCLLAPT
+356 ATNCLLSPT
-365 QAELPAP
+365 RAELPPP
-372 GPEQPCIR
+372 GPEQACIR
-380 CSACADACPATLL
+380 CSACADACPANLL

-404 EYDKAEKLNL
+404 EYDKAEGLNL
-414 MDCIECGACA
+414 FDCIECGACA

-484 QRRQTM
+484 QRRQAM

-510 DAPITA
+510 DAAPVGA
-516 IAATAEGLPDNSAV
+516 SELAPDNSAM

-538 REAEARRA
+538 QEAIARRA
-546 AKQAESANS
+546 AK
-555 DTAAAAPQSAE
+555 AAASEPGSDQADAPAADGQDA
-566 AIDPASDPK
+566 K

-587 AKKAAQAGDSAEP
+587 AKKAAQEPGEAVVADSP
-600 VAAETAA
+600 AA
-607 APAVVDADQQK
+607 APQPDSAADA
-618 AEVDPKKAAIA
+618 DPKKAAIA

-637 KKAEASGEPVS
+637 KKAAQGDTAVAEGEKAVV
-648 AANGTAAEVNTQN
+648 AAPAAAPQPDSVA
-661 DAPVDPKKAA
+661 DADPKKAA

-683 LAQQS
+683 AAQAQGDTAVVES
-688 DSAEGDLT
+688 EEAAVTAPAAAPQPDSA
-696 ANADTSETAATQS
+696 ADA
-709 DAPSA
+709 
-714 ASEAIDPK
+714 DPK

-734 AKKLAQQGESA
+734 AKKAAQAHG
-745 GAEDAQSEPA
+745 
-755 ASAQTCDVA
+755 
-764 LAKSEVTTSHSD
+764 D
-776 TAASEAVDPKKAAIA
+776 TAVAEGEEAADADPKKAAIA

-796 AKAKKL
+796 AKAKKA
-802 AQQGESAG
+802 AQAQGE
-810 AEGAQSEPA
+810 E
-819 ARVETRDVA
+819 A
-828 VAKSEVTTSQSDTA
+828 VAKPVEAQDEEAAAKPEVTTVA
-842 ASEAVDPKKAAIAA
+842 
-856 AIARAKAKKL
+856 
-866 AQQSANTSA
+866 
-875 EVENADAEVESAA
+875 
-888 TQVDR
+888 
-893 AGTEGER
+893 
-900 APAEPMQSDAAS
+900 
-912 SEQPLAVTAAP
+912 
-923 EASAPAADAPVDPKK
+923 APAADADPKK

-949 AKKLAAEAARAAETA
+949 ARKLAAEAAAQAS
-964 AEDAPS
+964 PS
-970 ADRTITR
+970 PSTDKSH

>member
-93 IGNHTVAHPSGLG
+93 IANHTVAHPSGLG

-500 AALARIKAKQ
+500 AALARLKAKQ

-516 IAATAEGLPDNSAV
+516 IAATAEGLPDNCAV

-546 AKQAESANS
+546 AKLAESANS
-555 DTAAAAPQSAE
+555 ETAAAAQPAE
-566 AIDPASDPK
+566 AVDPASDPK

-600 VAAETAA
+600 VAAEAVA
-607 APAVVDADQQK
+607 APAVDADQQK

-637 KKAEASGEPVS
+637 KKAEANGEPVS
-648 AANGTAAEVNTQN
+648 AAKGTAAEADIQS

-683 LAQQS
+683 AAQQG

-696 ANADTSETAATQS
+696 ANTGTSESAATQS
-709 DAPSA
+709 DAPS
-714 ASEAIDPK
+714 
-722 KAAIAAAIARAK
+722 
-734 AKKLAQQGESA
+734 
-745 GAEDAQSEPA
+745 
-755 ASAQTCDVA
+755 
-764 LAKSEVTTSHSD
+764 
-776 TAASEAVDPKKAAIA
+776 AASEAVDPKKAAIA

-802 AQQGESAG
+802 AQQGASTSAEVENAG

-819 ARVETRDVA
+819 ASAQTRDVA

-866 AQQSANTSA
+866 AQQSASTSA
-875 EVENADAEVESAA
+875 EVENAGAGVESAG
-888 TQVDR
+888 TQVES

-900 APAEPMQSDAAS
+900 APAEPMQRDAAS
-912 SEQPLAVTAAP
+912 SEQPLAVAEAP

-970 ADRTITR
+970 ADRTTTR

>member
-1 MHSLLER
+1 MQSLLER

-28 QSSQSP
+28 QSSQRP

-40 PPRLIIPLRQH
+40 PPQLIIPLRQH

-85 STSGTITE
+85 STSGTITK
-93 IGNHTVAHPSGLG
+93 IANHTVAHPSGLD

-118 EWGERNG
+118 AWGERNG
-125 KADYWNLERGEL
+125 RADYWNLERGEL
-137 LERIQQAGVAGLG
+137 LERIQQGGVAGLG

-175 ECEPYITTDD
+175 ECEPYISTDD
-185 RLMQQYADEIMDGI
+185 RLMQQYSDEIMDGI

-216 DNKPEAIEQ
+216 DNKPEAIAA
-225 LTRHATD
+225 LTRFATD
-232 EDVLVKT
+232 TDVLVKT

-305 KKPGNAWVRL
+305 KQPGNAWVRL

-475 EARHAEAAA
+475 EARHAQAAA

-510 DAPITA
+510 DTPITA
-516 IAATAEGLPDNSAV
+516 VTTTVEGSPDNSAV

-538 REAEARRA
+538 QEAQARRA
-546 AKQAESANS
+546 AKLAESTNS
-555 DTAAAAPQSAE
+555 DTAAAAPQSTE
-566 AIDPASDPK
+566 AVDPASDPK

-587 AKKAAQAGDSAEP
+587 AKKAAQAGESAEP
-600 VAAETAA
+600 VTAEAVAASA
-607 APAVVDADQQK
+607 VDADQQK

-637 KKAEASGEPVS
+637 KKAEASGEPISADHS
-648 AANGTAAEVNTQN
+648 AAAEADIQS
-661 DAPVDPKKAA
+661 DGPADPKKAA

-683 LAQQS
+683 AEASGQS
-688 DSAEGDLT
+688 ASADNSATTE
-696 ANADTSETAATQS
+696 ADN
-709 DAPSA
+709 
-714 ASEAIDPK
+714 
-722 KAAIAAAIARAK
+722 
-734 AKKLAQQGESA
+734 
-745 GAEDAQSEPA
+745 AQSGPV
-755 ASAQTCDVA
+755 ASTESLDVA
-764 LAKSEVTTSHSD
+764 MAQHEVTTSQPD
-776 TAASEAVDPKKAAIA
+776 AAPAVSEAVDPKKAAIA

-802 AQQGESAG
+802 AQQGEST
-810 AEGAQSEPA
+810 S
-819 ARVETRDVA
+819 VA
-828 VAKSEVTTSQSDTA
+828 
-842 ASEAVDPKKAAIAA
+842 
-856 AIARAKAKKL
+856 
-866 AQQSANTSA
+866 
-875 EVENADAEVESAA
+875 
-888 TQVDR
+888 
-893 AGTEGER
+893 TEGER
-900 APAEPMQSDAAS
+900 APAEPIQTDAAS
-912 SEQPLAVTAAP
+912 SEQPLAVAVTPEATAP
-923 EASAPAADAPVDPKK
+923 EADAPVDPKK

-949 AKKLAAEAARAAETA
+949 AKKLAAEAANATETA
-964 AEDAPS
+964 AEDQSS
-970 ADRTITR
+970 AERTTTR

>member
-93 IGNHTVAHPSGLG
+93 IGHHTVAHPSGLG

-546 AKQAESANS
+546 AKLAENANS
-555 DTAAAAPQSAE
+555 DTAAAAQPAE
-566 AIDPASDPK
+566 AVDLASDPK

-587 AKKAAQAGDSAEP
+587 AKKAAQAGESAEP
-600 VAAETAA
+600 VTAEAVA
-607 APAVVDADQQK
+607 APAVDADQQK

-637 KKAEASGEPVS
+637 KKAEANGEPVS

-683 LAQQS
+683 AAQQGN
-688 DSAEGDLT
+688 SAEGDLT
-696 ANADTSETAATQS
+696 ANAGASESAATQS
-709 DAPSA
+709 DAPS
-714 ASEAIDPK
+714 
-722 KAAIAAAIARAK
+722 
-734 AKKLAQQGESA
+734 
-745 GAEDAQSEPA
+745 
-755 ASAQTCDVA
+755 
-764 LAKSEVTTSHSD
+764 
-776 TAASEAVDPKKAAIA
+776 AASEAVDPKKAAIA

-810 AEGAQSEPA
+810 AEGTQVELSASA
-819 ARVETRDVA
+819 ETRDVTL
-828 VAKSEVTTSQSDTA
+828 AKSEVTTSQSDTA
-842 ASEAVDPKKAAIAA
+842 ASAAVDPKKAAIAA

-866 AQQSANTSA
+866 AQQSASTSA
-875 EVENADAEVESAA
+875 EVESAGTQVES
-888 TQVDR
+888 

-900 APAEPMQSDAAS
+900 APAEPMQTDAAS

-923 EASAPAADAPVDPKK
+923 EANAPAADALVDPKK

-970 ADRTITR
+970 ADRTTTR

>member
-1 MHSLLER
+1 MQSLLER

-16 FHGGIHPADNKL
+16 FHGGIHPPENKD
-28 QSSQSP
+28 QSSLTP

-40 PPRLIIPLRQH
+40 PPQLIIPVRQH

-59 VQVGDKVKKGQP
+59 VRVGDKVKKGQP
-71 LTRYAKGRVVPVHA
+71 LTRHDKGRFVPVHA
-85 STSGTITE
+85 STSGTITA
-93 IGNHTVAHPSGLG
+93 IGHHTVAHPSGLD
-106 DLCVILTPDGED
+106 DLCITLTPDGED
-118 EWGERNG
+118 AWGERQG
-125 KADYWNLERGEL
+125 RSDYWNLERGEL
-137 LERIQQAGVAGLG
+137 LERIQQAGIAGLG

-185 RLMQQYADEIMDGI
+185 RLMQEYADEIMDGI

-216 DNKPEAIEQ
+216 DNKPAAIGE

-267 VDIGIMVLNVATVFA
+267 VDMGIMVLNVATVFA

-291 PLIERIVTLTGDSF
+291 PLISRIVTLTGDAF
-305 KKPGNAWVRL
+305 KKPGNAWVLL

-324 RFELQPEAEQR
+324 RFELQPEADQR

-356 ATNCLLAPT
+356 ATNCLLSPT
-365 QAELPAP
+365 RAELPPP
-372 GPEQPCIR
+372 GPEQACIR
-380 CSACADACPATLL
+380 CSACADACPANLL

-404 EYDKAEKLNL
+404 EYDKAEGLNL
-414 MDCIECGACA
+414 FDCIECGACA

-484 QRRQTM
+484 QRRQAM

-510 DAPITA
+510 DAAPVGA
-516 IAATAEGLPDNSAV
+516 SELAPDNSAM

-538 REAEARRA
+538 QEAIARRA
-546 AKQAESANS
+546 AK
-555 DTAAAAPQSAE
+555 AAAGEPDSVQADAPAADGQDA
-566 AIDPASDPK
+566 K

-587 AKKAAQAGDSAEP
+587 AKKAAQEPGEAAAVDSP
-600 VAAETAA
+600 AA
-607 APAVVDADQQK
+607 APQSDPAADA
-618 AEVDPKKAAIA
+618 DPKKAAIA

-637 KKAEASGEPVS
+637 KKAASTQGDEV
-648 AANGTAAEVNTQN
+648 AADSSV
-661 DAPVDPKKAA
+661 DAPQSDPAADADPKKAA

-683 LAQQS
+683 AAQAQGNAAVTEGEEAAVAAPAAAPQP
-688 DSAEGDLT
+688 DSA
-696 ANADTSETAATQS
+696 ADA
-709 DAPSA
+709 
-714 ASEAIDPK
+714 DPK

-734 AKKLAQQGESA
+734 AKKAAQAHG
-745 GAEDAQSEPA
+745 DAAVTENEEAAVAAPA
-755 ASAQTCDVA
+755 AAPQPDSAADA
-764 LAKSEVTTSHSD
+764 
-776 TAASEAVDPKKAAIA
+776 DPKKAAIA

-796 AKAKKL
+796 AKAKKA
-802 AQQGESAG
+802 AQAQGEETIAKP
-810 AEGAQSEPA
+810 AEAQDEEA
-819 ARVETRDVA
+819 T
-828 VAKSEVTTSQSDTA
+828 AKPEVTTVA
-842 ASEAVDPKKAAIAA
+842 AP
-856 AIARAKAKKL
+856 
-866 AQQSANTSA
+866 
-875 EVENADAEVESAA
+875 AA
-888 TQVDR
+888 T
-893 AGTEGER
+893 
-900 APAEPMQSDAAS
+900 APQ
-912 SEQPLAVTAAP
+912 
-923 EASAPAADAPVDPKK
+923 PAADADPKK

-949 AKKLAAEAARAAETA
+949 ARKLAAEAAAQAS
-964 AEDAPS
+964 PS
-970 ADRTITR
+970 PSTDKSH

>member
-34 VVDAGL
+34 VEQAGL
-40 PPRLIIPLRQH
+40 PPRLIIPVRQH
-51 AGPAGDLL
+51 AGAAGDLL

-71 LTRYAKGRVVPVHA
+71 LTRYARGRVVPVHA

-93 IGNHTVAHPSGLG
+93 IANHTVAHPSGLD

-125 KADYWNLERGEL
+125 KPDYWNLERGEL
-137 LERIQQAGVAGLG
+137 LERIQQAGIAGLG

-199 RVLKHLLKPKLT
+199 RVLRHLLKPKLT

-216 DNKPEAIEQ
+216 DNKPEAITE

-232 EDVLVKT
+232 PDVLVKT

-324 RFELQPEAEQR
+324 RFELQPEADQR

-372 GPEQPCIR
+372 GPEQACIR
-380 CSACADACPATLL
+380 CSACADACPASLL

-399 YSRAK
+399 YSKAK

-484 QRRQTM
+484 QRRQAM

-516 IAATAEGLPDNSAV
+516 IAATGEGVPDNSAV

-546 AKQAESANS
+546 AKLAESANS
-555 DTAAAAPQSAE
+555 ETAAAPQSAE
-566 AIDPASDPK
+566 AVDPSSDPK

-587 AKKAAQAGDSAEP
+587 AKKAAQAGD
-600 VAAETAA
+600 
-607 APAVVDADQQK
+607 APAADSVAESQPATDA
-618 AEVDPKKAAIA
+618 DPKKAAIA

-648 AANGTAAEVNTQN
+648 AANSATTNADTQS

-683 LAQQS
+683 AAQQG

-696 ANADTSETAATQS
+696 ANAGTSESAATQS
-709 DAPSA
+709 DAPS
-714 ASEAIDPK
+714 
-722 KAAIAAAIARAK
+722 
-734 AKKLAQQGESA
+734 
-745 GAEDAQSEPA
+745 
-755 ASAQTCDVA
+755 
-764 LAKSEVTTSHSD
+764 
-776 TAASEAVDPKKAAIA
+776 AASEAVDPKKAAIA

-810 AEGAQSEPA
+810 AEGTQVELSASA
-819 ARVETRDVA
+819 ETRNVTL
-828 VAKSEVTTSQSDTA
+828 AKSEVTTSQSDTA

-866 AQQSANTSA
+866 AQQSASTSA
-875 EVENADAEVESAA
+875 EVESAGTQVES
-888 TQVDR
+888 

-900 APAEPMQSDAAS
+900 APAEPMQTDAAS
-912 SEQPLAVTAAP
+912 SEQPLAVTAVP
-923 EASAPAADAPVDPKK
+923 EANAPVDPKK

-964 AEDAPS
+964 ETAETAAEDAPS
-970 ADRTITR
+970 ADRTTTR

>member
-546 AKQAESANS
+546 AKLAESANS
-555 DTAAAAPQSAE
+555 ETAAAPQSAE
-566 AIDPASDPK
+566 TVDPASDPK

-587 AKKAAQAGDSAEP
+587 AKKAAQAGDAPATDS
-600 VAAETAA
+600 AAESQPAA
-607 APAVVDADQQK
+607 DADPKK
-618 AEVDPKKAAIA
+618 AESDPKKAAIA

-637 KKAEASGEPVS
+637 KKAEANGEPASADHSAAADAGTQGDAPS
-648 AANGTAAEVNTQN
+648 AANEA
-661 DAPVDPKKAA
+661 VDPKKTA

-683 LAQQS
+683 AAQQGN
-688 DSAEGDLT
+688 SAEGDLT
-696 ANADTSETAATQS
+696 ATAGTRKTAATQS
-709 DAPSA
+709 DAPS
-714 ASEAIDPK
+714 
-722 KAAIAAAIARAK
+722 
-734 AKKLAQQGESA
+734 
-745 GAEDAQSEPA
+745 
-755 ASAQTCDVA
+755 
-764 LAKSEVTTSHSD
+764 
-776 TAASEAVDPKKAAIA
+776 AASEAVDPKKAAIA

-819 ARVETRDVA
+819 ASTETRDMT

-866 AQQSANTSA
+866 AQQSASTSA

-888 TQVDR
+888 TQVES
-893 AGTEGER
+893 AGAEGER
-900 APAEPMQSDAAS
+900 APAEPMQTDAAS
-912 SEQPLAVTAAP
+912 SEQPLAVAEAP
-923 EASAPAADAPVDPKK
+923 EASTPAVDAPVDPKK

-949 AKKLAAEAARAAETA
+949 AKKLAAEAARAAGTA
-964 AEDAPS
+964 AEDVPS
-970 ADRTITR
+970 ADRTTTR

>member
-71 LTRYAKGRVVPVHA
+71 LTCYAKGRVVPVHA

-118 EWGERNG
+118 EWVERNG

-546 AKQAESANS
+546 AKLAESANS
-555 DTAAAAPQSAE
+555 ETAAAAPQSTE
-566 AIDPASDPK
+566 AVDPASDPK

-600 VAAETAA
+600 AAETAA
-607 APAVVDADQQK
+607 APAVDADQQK

-637 KKAEASGEPVS
+637 KKAEANGEPVS
-648 AANGTAAEVNTQN
+648 AANSTAAEEDIQSDTP
-661 DAPVDPKKAA
+661 ADPKKAA

-683 LAQQS
+683 AAQQG

-696 ANADTSETAATQS
+696 ANAGTSESAGTQS
-709 DAPSA
+709 DAPS
-714 ASEAIDPK
+714 
-722 KAAIAAAIARAK
+722 
-734 AKKLAQQGESA
+734 
-745 GAEDAQSEPA
+745 
-755 ASAQTCDVA
+755 
-764 LAKSEVTTSHSD
+764 
-776 TAASEAVDPKKAAIA
+776 AASEAVDPKKAAIA

-819 ARVETRDVA
+819 ASAQTRDDT
-828 VAKSEVTTSQSDTA
+828 VAKGEVTTSQSDTA
-842 ASEAVDPKKAAIAA
+842 ASAAVDPKKAAIAA

-866 AQQSANTSA
+866 AQQSERIS
-875 EVENADAEVESAA
+875 AEVESAG

-893 AGTEGER
+893 AGTEDER
-900 APAEPMQSDAAS
+900 APAEPMQSDATS

-970 ADRTITR
+970 ADRTTTR

>member
-1 MHSLLER
+1 MQSLLER
-8 IKAGTLWD
+8 IKAGNIWD

-34 VVDAGL
+34 VEQAGL
-40 PPRLIIPLRQH
+40 PPRLIIPVRQH
-51 AGPAGDLL
+51 AGAAGDLL

-71 LTRYAKGRVVPVHA
+71 LTRYARGRVVPVHA

-93 IGNHTVAHPSGLG
+93 IANHTVAHPSGLD

-118 EWGERNG
+118 EWGDLDG
-125 KADYWNLERGEL
+125 KPDYWNLERGEL
-137 LERIQQAGVAGLG
+137 LERIQQAGIAGLG

-216 DNKPEAIEQ
+216 DNKPEAITE

-267 VDIGIMVLNVATVFA
+267 VDMGIMVLNVATVFA

-291 PLIERIVTLTGDSF
+291 PLISRIVTLTGDAF
-305 KKPGNAWVRL
+305 KKPGNAWVLL

-324 RFELQPEAEQR
+324 RFELQPEADQR

-356 ATNCLLAPT
+356 ATNCLLSPT
-365 QAELPAP
+365 RAELPPP
-372 GPEQPCIR
+372 GPEQACIR
-380 CSACADACPATLL
+380 CSACADACPANLL

-404 EYDKAEKLNL
+404 EYDKAEGLNL
-414 MDCIECGACA
+414 FDCIECGACA

-452 KAERA
+452 KADRA

-484 QRRQTM
+484 QRRQAM

-510 DAPITA
+510 DAAPVGA
-516 IAATAEGLPDNSAV
+516 SELAPDNSAM

-538 REAEARRA
+538 QEAIARRA
-546 AKQAESANS
+546 AK
-555 DTAAAAPQSAE
+555 AAAGEPDSVQADAPAADGQDA
-566 AIDPASDPK
+566 K

-587 AKKAAQAGDSAEP
+587 AKKAAQEPSEAVAMDSP
-600 VAAETAA
+600 AA
-607 APAVVDADQQK
+607 APQSDPAADA
-618 AEVDPKKAAIA
+618 DPKKAAIA

-637 KKAEASGEPVS
+637 KKAAQAQGDTAVTEGEEAAVAVPATAPQPDS
-648 AANGTAAEVNTQN
+648 AA
-661 DAPVDPKKAA
+661 DADPKKAA

-683 LAQQS
+683 AAQAQGDAAVTEGEEAAVTAPAAAPQP
-688 DSAEGDLT
+688 DSA
-696 ANADTSETAATQS
+696 ADAE
-709 DAPSA
+709 
-714 ASEAIDPK
+714 PK

-734 AKKLAQQGESA
+734 AKKAAQAQGEEA
-745 GAEDAQSEPA
+745 VAKPAEAQDEEA
-755 ASAQTCDVA
+755 T
-764 LAKSEVTTSHSD
+764 AKPEVTT
-776 TAASEAVDPKKAAIA
+776 
-791 AAIAR
+791 
-796 AKAKKL
+796 
-802 AQQGESAG
+802 
-810 AEGAQSEPA
+810 
-819 ARVETRDVA
+819 VA
-828 VAKSEVTTSQSDTA
+828 
-842 ASEAVDPKKAAIAA
+842 
-856 AIARAKAKKL
+856 
-866 AQQSANTSA
+866 
-875 EVENADAEVESAA
+875 
-888 TQVDR
+888 
-893 AGTEGER
+893 
-900 APAEPMQSDAAS
+900 
-912 SEQPLAVTAAP
+912 
-923 EASAPAADAPVDPKK
+923 APAADASQPAADADPKK
-938 AAIAAAVARAK
+938 TAIAAAVARAK
-949 AKKLAAEAARAAETA
+949 ARKLAAEAAAQAS
-964 AEDAPS
+964 PS
-970 ADRTITR
+970 PSTDKSH

>member
-71 LTRYAKGRVVPVHA
+71 LTRYAKGRTVPVHA

-118 EWGERNG
+118 AWGERNG
-125 KADYWNLERGEL
+125 KPDYWNLERSEL

-490 TAAGGEDPVA
+490 TAAGREDPVA

-516 IAATAEGLPDNSAV
+516 ITATAEGVPDNSAV

-546 AKQAESANS
+546 AKLAESANS

-566 AIDPASDPK
+566 AVDPASDPK

-600 VAAETAA
+600 AATEAA
-607 APAVVDADQQK
+607 AAAAVDADQQK

-648 AANGTAAEVNTQN
+648 TDHSVTAEADTPS
-661 DAPVDPKKAA
+661 DAPTDPKKAA

-683 LAQQS
+683 AAQQG
-688 DSAEGDLT
+688 DGAEGDLT
-696 ANADTSETAATQS
+696 ANAGTSESAATQS

-714 ASEAIDPK
+714 
-722 KAAIAAAIARAK
+722 
-734 AKKLAQQGESA
+734 
-745 GAEDAQSEPA
+745 
-755 ASAQTCDVA
+755 V
-764 LAKSEVTTSHSD
+764 
-776 TAASEAVDPKKAAIA
+776 SEAVDPKKAAIA

-802 AQQGESAG
+802 ALQGESVG
-810 AEGAQSEPA
+810 AEDAKSEPTA
-819 ARVETRDVA
+819 SAETRDVA
-828 VAKSEVTTSQSDTA
+828 VAKSEVNTSQSDTPE
-842 ASEAVDPKKAAIAA
+842 SEAVDPKKAAIAA

-866 AQQSANTSA
+866 AQQSASTSA
-875 EVENADAEVESAA
+875 EVESAG
-888 TQVDR
+888 TQVDS

-912 SEQPLAVTAAP
+912 SEQPLAVAATP
-923 EASAPAADAPVDPKK
+923 EASAPEADVPVDPKK

-964 AEDAPS
+964 AEDVPS
-970 ADRTITR
+970 ADRTTTR

>member
-71 LTRYAKGRVVPVHA
+71 LTRYAKGRIVPVHA

-125 KADYWNLERGEL
+125 KPDYWNLERGEL

-305 KKPGNAWVRL
+305 KQPGNAWVRL

-546 AKQAESANS
+546 AKLAESANS
-555 DTAAAAPQSAE
+555 DTAAAAPQSTE
-566 AIDPASDPK
+566 AVDPASDPK

-600 VAAETAA
+600 ATAETAV
-607 APAVVDADQQK
+607 APAVDVDQQK
-618 AEVDPKKAAIA
+618 AESDPKKAAIA

-637 KKAEASGEPVS
+637 KKAEASGEPIS
-648 AANGTAAEVNTQN
+648 
-661 DAPVDPKKAA
+661 
-671 IAAAIARAKAKK
+671 
-683 LAQQS
+683 
-688 DSAEGDLT
+688 T
-696 ANADTSETAATQS
+696 ANSATTDAGTQG
-709 DAPSA
+709 DAPS
-714 ASEAIDPK
+714 
-722 KAAIAAAIARAK
+722 
-734 AKKLAQQGESA
+734 
-745 GAEDAQSEPA
+745 
-755 ASAQTCDVA
+755 
-764 LAKSEVTTSHSD
+764 
-776 TAASEAVDPKKAAIA
+776 AASEAVDPKKAAIA

-796 AKAKKL
+796 AKAKKA
-802 AQQGESAG
+802 AQQGNS
-810 AEGAQSEPA
+810 AEGDLTANAGTSETA
-819 ARVETRDVA
+819 AT
-828 VAKSEVTTSQSDTA
+828 QSDAPSA

-856 AIARAKAKKL
+856 AIARAKAKKA
-866 AQQSANTSA
+866 AQQGDSA
-875 EVENADAEVESAA
+875 EGDLTATAGTNETAA
-888 TQVDR
+888 TQHDAPSAASEAVDPKKAAIAAAIAR
-893 AGTEGER
+893 AKAKKAAQQAAEQG
-900 APAEPMQSDAAS
+900 EPMQAAEGARGEQALAEPV
-912 SEQPLAVTAAP
+912 SEAVA
-923 EASAPAADAPVDPKK
+923 ESAVAEVSVDPKK

-949 AKKLAAEAARAAETA
+949 AKKLAADAARASGATPDEGSSSDAE
-964 AEDAPS
+964 P
-970 ADRTITR
+970 R

>member
-1 MHSLLER
+1 MQSLLER

-16 FHGGIHPADNKL
+16 FHGGIHPPENKE
-28 QSSQSP
+28 QSSLTP

-40 PPRLIIPLRQH
+40 PPQLIIPVRQH

-59 VQVGDKVKKGQP
+59 VRVGDRVKKGQP
-71 LTRYAKGRVVPVHA
+71 LTRHEKGRIVPVHA
-85 STSGTITE
+85 STSGTITA
-93 IGNHTVAHPSGLG
+93 IGHHTVAHPSGLD
-106 DLCVILTPDGED
+106 DLCITLTPDGED
-118 EWGERNG
+118 AWGERKG
-125 KADYWNLERGEL
+125 QADYWNLERGEL
-137 LERIQQAGVAGLG
+137 LERIQQAGIAGLG

-185 RLMQQYADEIMDGI
+185 RLMQEYADEIMDGI

-216 DNKPEAIEQ
+216 DNKPAAIGE

-267 VDIGIMVLNVATVFA
+267 VDMGIMVLNVATVFA

-291 PLIERIVTLTGDSF
+291 PLISRIVTLTGDAF
-305 KKPGNAWVRL
+305 KKPGNAWVLL

-324 RFELQPEAEQR
+324 RFELQPEADQR

-356 ATNCLLAPT
+356 ATNCLLSPT
-365 QAELPAP
+365 RAELPPP
-372 GPEQPCIR
+372 GPEQACIR
-380 CSACADACPATLL
+380 CSACADACPANLL

-404 EYDKAEKLNL
+404 EYDKAEGLNL
-414 MDCIECGACA
+414 FDCIECGACA

-442 DIREARAEAE
+442 DIREARSEAE

-484 QRRQTM
+484 QRRQAM

-500 AALARIKAKQ
+500 AALARLKAKQ
-510 DAPITA
+510 EAPATA
-516 IAATAEGLPDNSAV
+516 VVATAEGVPDNSAV

-546 AKQAESANS
+546 AKVL
-555 DTAAAAPQSAE
+555 DTAPAMPSDATATE
-566 AIDPASDPK
+566 ADPK

-587 AKKAAQAGDSAEP
+587 AKKAAQSGDTE
-600 VAAETAA
+600 AAQATPADATASTSAA
-607 APAVVDADQQK
+607 AQS
-618 AEVDPKKAAIA
+618 DPKKAAIA

-637 KKAEASGEPVS
+637 KKAQAGSEADATEPGADSS
-648 AANGTAAEVNTQN
+648 AAAAEPTGAG
-661 DAPVDPKKAA
+661 DDPKKAA

-683 LAQQS
+683 AAAQAQGDTAVS
-688 DSAEGDLT
+688 EGEEAVAAAPAVVSLPDAAE
-696 ANADTSETAATQS
+696 A
-709 DAPSA
+709 
-714 ASEAIDPK
+714 DPK

-734 AKKLAQQGESA
+734 AKKAAAQAQGDTVVT
-745 GAEDAQSEPA
+745 EDEEAVAAAPA
-755 ASAQTCDVA
+755 AVSQPD
-764 LAKSEVTTSHSD
+764 
-776 TAASEAVDPKKAAIA
+776 AADADPKKAAIA

-796 AKAKKL
+796 AKAKKAA
-802 AQQGESAG
+802 AQAQGDTAIS
-810 AEGAQSEPA
+810 EGE
-819 ARVETRDVA
+819 EA
-828 VAKSEVTTSQSDTA
+828 VAA
-842 ASEAVDPKKAAIAA
+842 APATVPQPDAAETDPKKAAIAA
-856 AIARAKAKKL
+856 AIARAKAKKAA
-866 AQQSANTSA
+866 AQAQG
-875 EVENADAEVESAA
+875 DAAVS
-888 TQVDR
+888 
-893 AGTEGER
+893 EGEAAVAA
-900 APAEPMQSDAAS
+900 APATAP
-912 SEQPLAVTAAP
+912 QPD
-923 EASAPAADAPVDPKK
+923 AADADPKK

-949 AKKLAAEAARAAETA
+949 ARKLAAEAAAQAS
-964 AEDAPS
+964 PS
-970 ADRTITR
+970 PSTDKSH

>member
-125 KADYWNLERGEL
+125 KPDYWNLERGEL

-516 IAATAEGLPDNSAV
+516 ITATAEGLPDNSAV

-546 AKQAESANS
+546 AKLAESANS
-555 DTAAAAPQSAE
+555 ETAAAAQSTE
-566 AIDPASDPK
+566 AVDPASDPK

-600 VAAETAA
+600 VTAEAVA
-607 APAVVDADQQK
+607 APAVDADQQK
-618 AEVDPKKAAIA
+618 AEIDPKKAAIA

-637 KKAEASGEPVS
+637 KKA
-648 AANGTAAEVNTQN
+648 
-661 DAPVDPKKAA
+661 
-671 IAAAIARAKAKK
+671 
-683 LAQQS
+683 AQQG
-688 DSAEGDLT
+688 DNAEGDLT
-696 ANADTSETAATQS
+696 ANAGTSESAATQS
-709 DAPSA
+709 DAPS
-714 ASEAIDPK
+714 
-722 KAAIAAAIARAK
+722 
-734 AKKLAQQGESA
+734 
-745 GAEDAQSEPA
+745 
-755 ASAQTCDVA
+755 
-764 LAKSEVTTSHSD
+764 
-776 TAASEAVDPKKAAIA
+776 AASEAVDPKKAAIA

-819 ARVETRDVA
+819 ASTETRDDT

-842 ASEAVDPKKAAIAA
+842 ESETVDPKKAAIAA

-866 AQQSANTSA
+866 AQQSASTSA
-875 EVENADAEVESAA
+875 EVENAGAEVESAG

-893 AGTEGER
+893 GGAEGER
-900 APAEPMQSDAAS
+900 APAEPMQSDTAS
-912 SEQPLAVTAAP
+912 SEQPLAVAEAP
-923 EASAPAADAPVDPKK
+923 EASAPAVDAPVDPKK

-970 ADRTITR
+970 ADRTTTR

>member
-34 VVDAGL
+34 LVDAGL

-125 KADYWNLERGEL
+125 KPDYWNLERGEL

-185 RLMQQYADEIMDGI
+185 RLMQQYSDEIMDGI

-516 IAATAEGLPDNSAV
+516 IATTAEGLPDNSAV

-546 AKQAESANS
+546 AKLAENANS
-555 DTAAAAPQSAE
+555 DTAAAAQPAE
-566 AIDPASDPK
+566 AVDLASDPK

-587 AKKAAQAGDSAEP
+587 AKKAAQAGESAEP
-600 VAAETAA
+600 VTAEAVA
-607 APAVVDADQQK
+607 APAVDADQQK

-637 KKAEASGEPVS
+637 KKAEANGEPVS
-648 AANGTAAEVNTQN
+648 AAKGTAAEVNTQN
-661 DAPVDPKKAA
+661 DASVDPKKAA

-683 LAQQS
+683 AAQQG

-696 ANADTSETAATQS
+696 ANAGASESAATQS

-714 ASEAIDPK
+714 ASEAVAPK

-745 GAEDAQSEPA
+745 GAEDAKSEPA
-755 ASAQTCDVA
+755 ASAQT
-764 LAKSEVTTSHSD
+764 
-776 TAASEAVDPKKAAIA
+776 
-791 AAIAR
+791 
-796 AKAKKL
+796 
-802 AQQGESAG
+802 
-810 AEGAQSEPA
+810 
-819 ARVETRDVA
+819 RDMT

-866 AQQSANTSA
+866 AQQSASTSA
-875 EVENADAEVESAA
+875 EVENAGAGVESAG
-888 TQVDR
+888 TQVES

-912 SEQPLAVTAAP
+912 SEQPLAVTEAP
-923 EASAPAADAPVDPKK
+923 EASAPVADAPVDPKK

-970 ADRTITR
+970 ADRTTTR